1 MSLKSSN
8 KVDTNVWELEVSVD
22 GDTFKDAVTKAYLK
36 QRKNI
41 TIPGFR
47 KGKAPRAFI
56 EKYYGEGVFY
66 EDALEAIYPDAVASA
81 IEEAKLEPVDTP
93 YDLEIPE
100 MGNDGVTMKFKVTV
114 KPEVEL
120 GEYKGLKATKKS
132 TKVTADEVK
141 AELARMQE
149 QNSTV
154 SDVDD
159 RAVKKNDIVVIDFE
173 GFVDG
178 KAFEG
183 GKAEKYELTI
193 GSNQFIPGFEDQII
207 GHKIGDEF
215 DVNVKF
221 PEDYQAD
228 LASKDAVFKI
238 KLHGIKVKDVPALDD
253 EFAKDVSEFDTL
265 DELKKDIKKQLEK
278 RKNDDAENEL
288 HNTLLE
294 EVAKGIKAEIPE
306 AMIEKT
312 IDDDVNEYSYRLQ
325 SQGLKLETYLKYTG
339 MDMKGFREGFKE
351 RAETQVRLNLAL
363 EKIIEKEKIEV
374 TEEDI
379 EAEYKKYADAYNM
392 DVDTIKKAVSAESL
406 KPELASRKAIDLIVD
421 SAVVTEEKAAKKTAE
436 KKPATKRP
444 PQRNRQPKRLLKRLM
459 IKSRLIKRNKI
470 RILFQ

>member
-207 GHKIGDEF
+207 GHKIGDKF

-238 KLHGIKVKDVPALDD
+238 KLHGIKVKEVPALDD

-374 TEEDI
+374 TKEDI

-392 DVDTIKKAVSAESL
+392 DIDTIKKAVSAESL

-436 KKPATKRP
+436 KKPATKKTTAKKP
-444 PQRNRQPKRLLKRLM
+444 AAKKTSEKADDK
-459 IKSRLIKRNKI
+459 KSADKAE
-470 RILFQ
+470 

>member
-100 MGNDGVTMKFKVTV
+100 MCYDGVTMKFKVTV

-207 GHKIGDEF
+207 GHKIGDKF

-238 KLHGIKVKDVPALDD
+238 KLHGIKVKEVPALDD

-392 DVDTIKKAVSAESL
+392 DIDTIKKAVSAESL

-421 SAVVTEEKAAKKTAE
+421 SAVVTEEKAA
-436 KKPATKRP
+436 
-444 PQRNRQPKRLLKRLM
+444 
-459 IKSRLIKRNKI
+459 
-470 RILFQ
+470 

>member
-207 GHKIGDEF
+207 GHKIGDKF

-238 KLHGIKVKDVPALDD
+238 KLHGIKVKEVPALDD

-392 DVDTIKKAVSAESL
+392 DIDTIKKAVSAESL

-421 SAVVTEEKAAKKTAE
+421 NAVVTEEKAAKKTAE
-436 KKPATKRP
+436 KKPATKKTTAKKP
-444 PQRNRQPKRLLKRLM
+444 ATKKTSEKADDK
-459 IKSRLIKRNKI
+459 KSADKAE
-470 RILFQ
+470 

>member
-207 GHKIGDEF
+207 GHKIGDKF

-325 SQGLKLETYLKYTG
+325 SQGLKLKTYLKYTG

-392 DVDTIKKAVSAESL
+392 DIDTIKKAVSAESL

-436 KKPATKRP
+436 KKPATKKTTAKKP
-444 PQRNRQPKRLLKRLM
+444 AAKKTSE
-459 IKSRLIKRNKI
+459 KSDDKKSADKAE
-470 RILFQ
+470 

>member
-66 EDALEAIYPDAVASA
+66 EDAIEAIYPDAVASA

-207 GHKIGDEF
+207 GHKIGDKF

-238 KLHGIKVKDVPALDD
+238 KLHGIKVKEVPALDD
-253 EFAKDVSEFDTL
+253 EFANDVSEFDTL

-363 EKIIEKEKIEV
+363 EKIIEKENIEV

-392 DVDTIKKAVSAESL
+392 DIDTIKKAVSAESL

-436 KKPATKRP
+436 KKPATKKTTAKKP
-444 PQRNRQPKRLLKRLM
+444 AAKKTSEKADDK
-459 IKSRLIKRNKI
+459 KSADKAE
-470 RILFQ
+470 

>member
-22 GDTFKDAVTKAYLK
+22 GDTFKDSVTKAYLK

-207 GHKIGDEF
+207 GHKIGDKF

-392 DVDTIKKAVSAESL
+392 DIDTIKKAVSAESL

-436 KKPATKRP
+436 KKPATKKTTAKKP
-444 PQRNRQPKRLLKRLM
+444 AAKKTSEKADDK
-459 IKSRLIKRNKI
+459 KSADKAE
-470 RILFQ
+470 

>member
-238 KLHGIKVKDVPALDD
+238 KLHGIKVKEVPALDD

-363 EKIIEKEKIEV
+363 EKIIEKEKIEL

-392 DVDTIKKAVSAESL
+392 DIDTIKKAVSAESL

-436 KKPATKRP
+436 KKPATKKTTAKKP
-444 PQRNRQPKRLLKRLM
+444 AAKKTSEKADDK
-459 IKSRLIKRNKI
+459 KSADKAE
-470 RILFQ
+470 

>member
-132 TKVTADEVK
+132 TKVSADEVK

-294 EVAKGIKAEIPE
+294 EVAKGIKAEIPD

-339 MDMKGFREGFKE
+339 MDIKGFREGFKE

-392 DVDTIKKAVSAESL
+392 DIDTIKKAVSAESL

-421 SAVVTEEKAAKKTAE
+421 SAVVAEEKAAKKTAE
-436 KKPATKRP
+436 KKPATKKTTAKKP
-444 PQRNRQPKRLLKRLM
+444 AAKKTSEKADDK
-459 IKSRLIKRNKI
+459 KSADKAE
-470 RILFQ
+470 

>member
-207 GHKIGDEF
+207 GHKIGDKF

-238 KLHGIKVKDVPALDD
+238 KLHGIKVKEVPALDD

-392 DVDTIKKAVSAESL
+392 DIDTIKEAVSAESL

-436 KKPATKRP
+436 KKPATKKTTAKKP
-444 PQRNRQPKRLLKRLM
+444 AAKKTSEKADDK
-459 IKSRLIKRNKI
+459 KSADKAE
-470 RILFQ
+470 

>member
-207 GHKIGDEF
+207 GHKIGDKF

-238 KLHGIKVKDVPALDD
+238 KLHGIKVKEVPALDD

-265 DELKKDIKKQLEK
+265 DELKKDINKQLEK

-392 DVDTIKKAVSAESL
+392 DIDTIKKAVSAESL

-436 KKPATKRP
+436 KKPATKKTTAKKP
-444 PQRNRQPKRLLKRLM
+444 AAKKTSEKADDK
-459 IKSRLIKRNKI
+459 KSADKAE
-470 RILFQ
+470 

>member
-207 GHKIGDEF
+207 GHKIGDKF

-238 KLHGIKVKDVPALDD
+238 KLHGIKVKEVPALDD
-253 EFAKDVSEFDTL
+253 EFANDVSEFDTL

-363 EKIIEKEKIEV
+363 EKIIEKENIEG

-392 DVDTIKKAVSAESL
+392 DIDTIKKAVSAESL

-436 KKPATKRP
+436 KKPATKKTTAKKP
-444 PQRNRQPKRLLKRLM
+444 AAKKTSEKADDK
-459 IKSRLIKRNKI
+459 KSADKAE
-470 RILFQ
+470 

>member
-207 GHKIGDEF
+207 GHKIGDKF

-238 KLHGIKVKDVPALDD
+238 KLHGIKVKEVPALDD

-363 EKIIEKEKIEV
+363 EKIIEKENIEV

-392 DVDTIKKAVSAESL
+392 DIDTIKKAVSAESL

-436 KKPATKRP
+436 KKPATKKATAKKP
-444 PQRNRQPKRLLKRLM
+444 AAKKTSEKADDK
-459 IKSRLIKRNKI
+459 KSADKAE
-470 RILFQ
+470 

>member
-207 GHKIGDEF
+207 GHKIGDKF

-238 KLHGIKVKDVPALDD
+238 KLHGIKVKEVPALDD
-253 EFAKDVSEFDTL
+253 EFANDVSEFDTL

-351 RAETQVRLNLAL
+351 RAEIQVRLNLAL
-363 EKIIEKEKIEV
+363 EKIIEKENIEV

-392 DVDTIKKAVSAESL
+392 DIDTIKKAVSAESL

-436 KKPATKRP
+436 KKPATKKTTAKKP
-444 PQRNRQPKRLLKRLM
+444 AAKKTSEKADDK
-459 IKSRLIKRNKI
+459 KSADKAE
-470 RILFQ
+470 

>member
-392 DVDTIKKAVSAESL
+392 DIDTIKKAVSAESL

-436 KKPATKRP
+436 KKPATKKD
-444 PQRNRQPKRLLKRLM
+444 NRKETGSQKD
-459 IKSRLIKRNKI
+459 
-470 RILFQ
+470 F

>member
-207 GHKIGDEF
+207 GHKIGDKF

-238 KLHGIKVKDVPALDD
+238 KLHGIKVKEVPALDD

-265 DELKKDIKKQLEK
+265 DERKKDIKKQLEK
-278 RKNDDAENEL
+278 RQNDDAENEL

-392 DVDTIKKAVSAESL
+392 DIDTIKKAVSAESL

-436 KKPATKRP
+436 KKPATKKATAKKP
-444 PQRNRQPKRLLKRLM
+444 AAKKTSEKADDK
-459 IKSRLIKRNKI
+459 KSADKAE
-470 RILFQ
+470 

>member
-100 MGNDGVTMKFKVTV
+100 MGNDGVTVKFKVTV

-207 GHKIGDEF
+207 GHKIGDKF

-238 KLHGIKVKDVPALDD
+238 KLHGIKVKEVPALDD

-392 DVDTIKKAVSAESL
+392 DIDTIKKAVSAESL

-421 SAVVTEEKAAKKTAE
+421 SAAVTEEKAAKKTAE
-436 KKPATKRP
+436 KKPATKKTTAKKP
-444 PQRNRQPKRLLKRLM
+444 AAKKTSEKADDK
-459 IKSRLIKRNKI
+459 KSADKAE
-470 RILFQ
+470 

>member
-120 GEYKGLKATKKS
+120 GEYKGLKAIKKS

-178 KAFEG
+178 KVFEG

-392 DVDTIKKAVSAESL
+392 DIDTIKKAVSAESL

-436 KKPATKRP
+436 KKPATKKTTAKKP
-444 PQRNRQPKRLLKRLM
+444 AAKKTSEKADDK
-459 IKSRLIKRNKI
+459 KSADKAE
-470 RILFQ
+470 

>member
-66 EDALEAIYPDAVASA
+66 EDALEAIYTDAVASA

-132 TKVTADEVK
+132 IKVTADEVK
-141 AELARMQE
+141 VELARMQE

-207 GHKIGDEF
+207 GHKIGDKF

-238 KLHGIKVKDVPALDD
+238 KLHGIKVKEVPALDD

-392 DVDTIKKAVSAESL
+392 DIDTIKKAVSAESL

-436 KKPATKRP
+436 KKPATKKATAKKP
-444 PQRNRQPKRLLKRLM
+444 AAKKTSEKADDK
-459 IKSRLIKRNKI
+459 KSADKAE
-470 RILFQ
+470 

>member
-421 SAVVTEEKAAKKTAE
+421 SAVVTEEKAAKKTAG
-436 KKPATKRP
+436 KKPATKKTTAKKP
-444 PQRNRQPKRLLKRLM
+444 AAKKTSEKADDK
-459 IKSRLIKRNKI
+459 KSADKAE
-470 RILFQ
+470 

>member
-363 EKIIEKEKIEV
+363 EKIIEKEKIEA

-392 DVDTIKKAVSAESL
+392 DIDTIKKAVSAESL

-436 KKPATKRP
+436 KKPAIKKTTAKKP
-444 PQRNRQPKRLLKRLM
+444 AAKRLLKRLM

>member
-325 SQGLKLETYLKYTG
+325 SQGLKLKTYLKYTSI
-339 MDMKGFREGFKE
+339 DMKGFREGFKE

-392 DVDTIKKAVSAESL
+392 DIDTIKKAVSAESL

-436 KKPATKRP
+436 KKPATKKTTAKKP
-444 PQRNRQPKRLLKRLM
+444 AAKKTSEKADDK
-459 IKSRLIKRNKI
+459 KSADKAE
-470 RILFQ
+470 

>member
-178 KAFEG
+178 KAFDG

-207 GHKIGDEF
+207 GHKIGDKF

-238 KLHGIKVKDVPALDD
+238 KLHGIKVKEVPALDD

-306 AMIEKT
+306 ARIEKT

-325 SQGLKLETYLKYTG
+325 SQGLKLETCLKYTG

-363 EKIIEKEKIEV
+363 EKIIEKENIEV

-392 DVDTIKKAVSAESL
+392 DIDTIKKAVSAESL

-436 KKPATKRP
+436 KKPATKKTTAKKP
-444 PQRNRQPKRLLKRLM
+444 AAKKTSEKADDK
-459 IKSRLIKRNKI
+459 KSADKAE
-470 RILFQ
+470 